1 MNSNKFFTTATIAK
15 IAIISAISYVLMLF
29 SFPIPFIPPFYSLDF
44 SEVAVLIGGFSL
56 GPLAA
61 VIIEALKNIL
71 KAMTGTNTAYVGEL
85 ANFIIGCAL
94 CVPASIIYKKNKTKK
109 GAIIGFIVGGA
120 IMTLVGV
127 IMNYFVLLP
136 AYSVFF
142 KLDMDKIIAI
152 GTAIVPLIKDKLT
165 FVLLATTPF
174 NIVKSIVIGTVTF
187 VLYKHISPLLKKIV
201 KTLFSIAQSFEPEKL
216 S

>member
-187 VLYKHISPLLKKIV
+187 VLYKHISPLLKKN
-201 KTLFSIAQSFEPEKL
+201 
-216 S
+216 